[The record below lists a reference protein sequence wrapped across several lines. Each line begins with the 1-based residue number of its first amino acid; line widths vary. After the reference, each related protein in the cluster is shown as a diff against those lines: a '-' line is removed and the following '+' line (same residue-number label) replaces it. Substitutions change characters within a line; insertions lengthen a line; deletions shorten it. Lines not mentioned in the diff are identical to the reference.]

1 MDLDATMTRIRELVQ
16 EREEIDA
23 ELLSVLN
30 TTARESKE
38 RKQQTCSKCGKA
50 GHTARTCTDVQG

>member
-1 MDLDATMTRIRELVQ
+1 MTRIRELVQ

-30 TTARESKE
+30 ITATEPKG

>member
-16 EREEIDA
+16 KREEIDA

-30 TTARESKE
+30 ITATEPKG